1 MQQNIASDLA
11 AGKNVTLPRNFNY
24 NTNRQ
29 IPTMQLLS
37 KLSKFDGQRKD
48 AVVDTTK
55 LERVGSDLEFAP
67 SPASA
72 RQEEIRKASTAR
84 PAPTVLDPTYKPMEE
99 KLAATEP
106 LKRHNYNYNAHMNAT
121 VGKLFTSPA
130 TVPDDPYI
138 PTKRMTN
145 PHVSNMN
152 NSLIGGQAPDD
163 MYKTTATLAL
173 NGETLD
179 KKGAHGK
186 KMLKTFEPEL
196 FVSPI
201 TGEQIANYGNWVSDL
216 QDKKA
221 GGKPAA
227 VNNTYEQ
234 DLKELEKTDPVMFK
248 LKSQLGMRGARGV
261 MGLSRL
267 FRIMDDD
274 GSKSL
279 SFGEFKKAMQEF
291 GMALNDTELVVL
303 FKRFDTNNK
312 GSISYDQ
319 FLRTISGSLNARRK
333 ALVAQAFD
341 ILDKDGSGEIDLTD
355 IAMCYD
361 ASQHPDV
368 RSGKRTVEAVLTEFL
383 EGFDVG

>member
-11 AGKNVTLPRNFNY
+11 AGRNVTLPRNFNY

-29 IPTMQLLS
+29 VPTMQLLS

-48 AVVDTTK
+48 AVVDTMK
-55 LERVGSDLEFAP
+55 LVRAASDLELPETA

-152 NSLIGGQAPDD
+152 NSLIGGQSSDD
-163 MYKTTATLAL
+163 MYKTTARIAL
-173 NGETLD
+173 SGEAMD
-179 KKGAHGK
+179 NKSAHGK
-186 KMLKTFEPEL
+186 KMLKTFEPDL

-201 TGEQIANYGNWVSDL
+201 TGEQIANYGNWVNDL
-216 QDKKA
+216 QAKKA
-221 GGKPAA
+221 GGKP
-227 VNNTYEQ
+227 VIVINQYEQ
-234 DLKELEKTDPVMFK
+234 DLKELEKNDPVMFK

-261 MGLSRL
+261 MGLGRL
-267 FRIMDDD
+267 FRIVDDD
-274 GSKSL
+274 DSKSL
-279 SFGEFKKAMQEF
+279 SFGEFKKAMLEF

-303 FKRFDTNNK
+303 FKRF
-312 GSISYDQ
+312 GRSIECSCHRLY
-319 FLRTISGSLNARRK
+319 SH
-333 ALVAQAFD
+333 
-341 ILDKDGSGEIDLTD
+341 ID
-355 IAMCYD
+355 Y
-361 ASQHPDV
+361 SHVSNHVFFSSRQ
-368 RSGKRTVEAVLTEFL
+368 
-383 EGFDVG
+383 